1 MKKLRIILAVA
12 AITLLASCSVS
23 GPLMITD
30 NDVSTKRGE
39 ASYNVWIFGIRP
51 IHADASIRTAAKNG
65 GITKVATV
73 DAKVRAGFLKST
85 YTTIVTGE

>member
-1 MKKLRIILAVA
+1 MKNLRNIVAVSVIA
-12 AITLLASCSVS
+12 LLASCSVA
-23 GPLMITD
+23 GPLMVTD

-51 IHADASIRTAAKNG
+51 IHVDASIRTAAKNG

-73 DAKVRAGFLKST
+73 DFKVKGGLFKKT
-85 YTTIVTGE
+85 YTTTVTGE